1 MLRMRAL
8 ALALLFIAI
17 AAAVWFTTRG
27 ADEPRLVPEPE
38 PAAAGPQAPPDR
50 AAAAA
55 PRAAV
60 PNVPPPAQEPAPT
73 PTPAP
78 PTAEA
83 PAKTNLVL
91 RVTDRNQMPIA
102 AFRWTWRDA
111 ATTLRGTGSA
121 GRAELELPPDQ
132 PGELR
137 VEAQGY
143 LPGTATDVRG
153 AAPGAQ
159 LPELLLALATE
170 GLGTGIRLRVV
181 DTAAQPVANVRLD
194 AFALQPGGV
203 DGAWHLGP
211 AKWARRAAAVDGDY
225 SLPALEPGLWGIRLV
240 ATDATGELL
249 PLLPWRRTFEL
260 TGFNGYLEDVVLEP
274 GALLELE
281 VVDAS
286 GQEVDPGRGVTL
298 DLRLPGGPAQPR
310 YWLGQRDGKAVRA
323 LDALPSAGVVTTAE
337 AVAAGSW
344 QLEVAVGDQ
353 PAVAVAVALRAG
365 QRQRERVVVR

>member
-1 MLRMRAL
+1 MRAL
-8 ALALLFIAI
+8 ALLLLTAVLAL
-17 AAAVWFTTRG
+17 AVWF
-27 ADEPRLVPEPE
+27 
-38 PAAAGPQAPPDR
+38 AAAGGGEPDVQAPPPAAHPEAPAAPDR

-60 PNVPPPAQEPAPT
+60 PSAPPTAPEPAPT
-73 PTPAP
+73 PATP
-78 PTAEA
+78 PTAPEA
-83 PAKTNLVL
+83 EHHPNLIL
-91 RVTDRNQMPIA
+91 RVTDGNQAPIA
-102 AFRWTWRDA
+102 AFRWTWRRDS
-111 ATTLRGTGSA
+111 TTLRGTGSE

-137 VEAQGY
+137 VEAQGH

-153 AAPGAQ
+153 AALGA
-159 LPELLLALATE
+159 PIAELLLSLATE

-181 DTAAQPVANVRLD
+181 DTAAQPVANIRLD
-194 AFALQPGGV
+194 AFALQPGAI

-225 SLPALEPGLWGIRLV
+225 AVPALEPGLWGIRLV
-240 ATDATGELL
+240 ATDAAGELL

-260 TGFNGYLEDVVLEP
+260 TSFNGYVEDVVLEP

-281 VVDAS
+281 VVDAA
-286 GQEVDPGRGVTL
+286 GQAVDPGRGVAL
-298 DLRLPGGPAQPR
+298 DLRLPGGPGQSR

-323 LDALPSAGVVTTAE
+323 LDGLPSAGVVTTAE

-344 QLEVAVGDQ
+344 QLEVVVGEL
-353 PAVAVAVALRAG
+353 PAVAVALSLRAG